1 MAFILI
7 LIHTQLK
14 GLTSAMELIFADFI
28 KKIYFIFKLG

>member
-14 GLTSAMELIFADFI
+14 GLTSVLELIIAELI
-28 KKIYFIFKLG
+28 KKYFMF